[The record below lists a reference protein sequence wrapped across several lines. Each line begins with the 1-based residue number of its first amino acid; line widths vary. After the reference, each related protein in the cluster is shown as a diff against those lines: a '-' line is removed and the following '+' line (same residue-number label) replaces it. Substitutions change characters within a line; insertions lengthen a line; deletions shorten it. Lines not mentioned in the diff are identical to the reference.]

1 MSLDRVE
8 ISHES
13 GTSIQN
19 ARCLR
24 SALMTQPH
32 HHSAKALFRF
42 SVVAKVLAC
51 MRTGMTRAQAIASVS
66 AEIHILSNGFAKRVF
81 PRSLYRWL
89 ADYKSHGVLG
99 LEPKARMKESLPSV
113 LSQTF
118 IDFLVEEKSKD
129 HRASVPELIRRARER
144 GVLKVAET
152 IDRSTVYRACRR
164 LGLPLAR
171 CRHAK
176 DRDSRRF
183 AHPHRMDMVLCDGK
197 HFRVGPQR
205 RKRVALFFIDD
216 ATRLVL
222 SVVVGTTG
230 EPKELFLRGL
240 YKCIHKFGLMTTVF
254 VDNGPGFIA
263 KDSLTIFANLGI
275 LLIHGER
282 CYKEGHGK
290 IERFNRTIKA
300 DVLRG
305 LDGHPD
311 VDSDCG
317 ALELRLAHYIEKI
330 YADRP
335 HEGIDGQTPSKRF
348 SEDSKAL
355 RFPPLDEDLRRHFE
369 VDIVRRVANDHVISI
384 DGIDYEVPRG
394 CAGRKITVRR
404 RLLEDSIVYT
414 HLGEVIELHSVDLV
428 ANARAKRAK
437 GSPKPASD
445 EFSDPPTTAA
455 QSAFHDE
462 FKPIVDKAGGFIG
475 DLPTTDD
482 QQDHPD
488 QEQTQ

>member
-1 MSLDRVE
+1 
-8 ISHES
+8 
-13 GTSIQN
+13 
-19 ARCLR
+19 
-24 SALMTQPH
+24 MTQPH
-32 HHSAKALFRF
+32 QHSAKALFRF
-42 SVVAKVLAC
+42 SVIAKVLAR
-51 MRTGMTRAQAIASVS
+51 MRTGMTRAQAIASVG
-66 AEIHILSNGFAKRVF
+66 AEMHILSNGLAKRVY

-89 ADYKSHGVLG
+89 AAYEALGVLG
-99 LEPKARMKESLPSV
+99 LEPKAKMKARLCSV

-118 IDFLVEEKSKD
+118 IDFLVLEKSKD
-129 HRASVPELIRRARER
+129 HRASVPELIRRARLH
-144 GVLKVAET
+144 GILKVAET
-152 IDRSTVYRACRR
+152 VDRSTVYRACRR

-222 SVVVGTTG
+222 GVVVGTG
-230 EPKELFLRGL
+230 ETKELFLRGL
-240 YKCIHKFGLMTTVF
+240 YKCIHRYGLMTTVF

-263 KDSLTIFANLGI
+263 NDSLTIFANLDI

-317 ALELRLAHYIEKI
+317 ALELRLTHYIEEI
-330 YADRP
+330 YANQP
-335 HEGIDGQTPSKRF
+335 HEGIGGETPSNRF
-348 SEDSKAL
+348 NEDPKVL
-355 RFPPLDEDLRRHFE
+355 RFPPVDQDLRRKFE
-369 VDIVRRVANDHVISI
+369 VDIERRVANDHVISI

-404 RLLEDSIVYT
+404 RLLEDTIVYT
-414 HLGEVIELHSVDLV
+414 HLDKVIELHPVDLA
-428 ANARAKRAK
+428 ANARARRAK
-437 GSPKPASD
+437 DSTPAASD
-445 EFSDPPTTAA
+445 ETSTPPTTAA
-455 QSAFHDE
+455 QSAFRNK
-462 FKPIVDKAGGFIG
+462 FKPIVDEAGGFIG
-475 DLPTTDD
+475 DLPITDD
-482 QQDHPD
+482 QQDQDNPD
-488 QEQTQ
+488 QEQAQ